1 MDARLINPVIDSF
14 REILPQLGFV
24 NIQRGKLSMGSNS
37 VESLGVTV
45 IIGMTKDLRGSVA
58 YNMSEN
64 TAKGIASTMM
74 DGMPVDQFDELPQ
87 SAISELVN
95 MVTANSAIRFEQLG
109 LDVDISPPSLVVG
122 NDFRARLLLEKFLV
136 IEMLADDKLIQL
148 NLGLEST
155 KQKK

>member
-1 MDARLINPVIDSF
+1 MDARFINPVIDAF
-14 REILPQLGFV
+14 REILPQLGFAD
-24 NIQRGKLSMGSNS
+24 IQRGKLSMGSNS

-58 YNMSEN
+58 YNMSEA
-64 TAKGIASTMM
+64 TAMTIASTMM
-74 DGMPVDQFDELPQ
+74 GGMPVAQFDELPQ

-109 LDVDISPPSLVVG
+109 MQVDISPPSLVVG
-122 NDFRARLLLEKFLV
+122 NDFRARLLQEKFLV
-136 IEMLADDKLIQL
+136 IEMLADGNLIQL

-155 KQKK
+155 QAN

>member
-24 NIQRGKLSMGSNS
+24 DIQRGKLSMGSNS

-64 TAKGIASTMM
+64 TAKAIASTMM
-74 DGMPVDQFDELPQ
+74 GGMPVDQFDELPQ

-122 NDFRARLLLEKFLV
+122 KDFRARLLSEKFLV

-155 KQKK
+155 KKE

>member
-1 MDARLINPVIDSF
+1 MDARFINPVIDAF

-24 NIQRGKLSMGSNS
+24 DIQRGKLSMGSNS

-58 YNMSEN
+58 YNMSEA
-64 TAKGIASTMM
+64 TAMTIASTMM
-74 DGMPVDQFDELPQ
+74 GGMPVAQFDELPQ

-109 LDVDISPPSLVVG
+109 MQVDISPPSLVVG
-122 NDFRARLLLEKFLV
+122 SDFRARLLQEKFLV
-136 IEMLADDKLIQL
+136 IEMLADGNLIQL
-148 NLGLEST
+148 NLGLESA
-155 KQKK
+155 QAN

>member
-24 NIQRGKLSMGSNS
+24 DIQRGKLSMGSNS

-58 YNMSEN
+58 YNMSED
-64 TAKGIASTMM
+64 TAKAIASTMM
-74 DGMPVDQFDELPQ
+74 GGMPVDQFDELPQ

-109 LDVDISPPSLVVG
+109 LEVDISPPSLVVG
-122 NDFRARLLLEKFLV
+122 NDFRARLLSEKFLV
-136 IEMLADDKLIQL
+136 IEMLADNKLIQL

-155 KQKK
+155 KPKE